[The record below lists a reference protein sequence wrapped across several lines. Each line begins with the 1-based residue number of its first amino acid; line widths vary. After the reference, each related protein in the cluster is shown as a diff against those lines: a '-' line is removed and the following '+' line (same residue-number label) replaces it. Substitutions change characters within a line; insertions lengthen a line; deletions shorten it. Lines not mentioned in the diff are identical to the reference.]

1 MIGKLI
7 TKLNWKL
14 DIQMD
19 EINKFIYEILNE
31 LSTTSLDNFRF
42 NAEAQEVRRIMN
54 FKNGYLKTFSL
65 NAYLN
70 YKRINTI

>member
-31 LSTTSLDNFRF
+31 LSATSLDNFRF
-42 NAEAQEVRRIMN
+42 NAEAQEVKRIMN

-65 NAYLN
+65 MP
-70 YKRINTI
+70 T